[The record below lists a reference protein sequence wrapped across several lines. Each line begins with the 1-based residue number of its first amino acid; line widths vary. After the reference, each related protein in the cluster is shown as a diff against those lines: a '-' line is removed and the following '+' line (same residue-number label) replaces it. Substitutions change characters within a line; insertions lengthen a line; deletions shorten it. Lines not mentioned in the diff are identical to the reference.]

1 MSYIKT
7 ILFSN
12 FTLTDANGRP
22 SDAGGEISTILA
34 FDYYES
40 IFEPTIKVT
49 STLVGLDQILSIN
62 SFKGDEK
69 LSFTIKHPSGKLSF
83 NDLSIQ
89 SFQQNDNS
97 STANVYT
104 ILATNPDAYKN
115 YCNRLTQRYDPSVKI
130 SSHVSSI
137 LRTLRTNR
145 QADIEPTANS
155 MGFYGNFWPPFK
167 ALYWL
172 AKRSASATGSTNGAG
187 TSRVGFLFWENQ
199 FGYNFKSI
207 DTIAANSKTSSIQ
220 QFDQTD
226 VVDEVG
232 DSNNFNAY
240 NVRFERDQNLLDQLA
255 RGMYSDNASY
265 YNLHSLAQA
274 KQIPNQQLK
283 YVNQVFPTQSH
294 FGGDETVGKYV
305 FNDCKSFE
313 STQLLIDGTMKPD
326 GRINFNN
333 AGDGEYNIHKVKS
346 QSRMRYASMMSRSLR
361 ITVPLNFQLAAGL
374 PIQINLIQS
383 NTGTSKHQSGV
394 YIIKDLRH
402 NIEFTDQGI
411 KGFTHLRLL
420 SDTYGIDSS
429 VTTNAS
435 IIK

>member
-1 MSYIKT
+1 MSYIKD

-12 FTLTDANGRP
+12 FTLTDANGSP
-22 SDAGGEISTILA
+22 ADVGGEISTILA

-49 STLVGLDQILSIN
+49 STLVGLDQLLATR

-69 LSFTIKHPSGKLSF
+69 LSFSIKHPSGQLSF
-83 NDLSIQ
+83 DDLSIQ

-104 ILATNPDAYKN
+104 FLATNPDAYKN
-115 YCNRLTQRYDPSVKI
+115 YNNRLTQRYDPSVKI
-130 SSHVSSI
+130 SSHVTSI
-137 LRTLRTNR
+137 LRTLGTNR
-145 QADIEPTANS
+145 QTDIEPTANS

-167 ALYWL
+167 GLYWL
-172 AKRSASATGSTNGAG
+172 AKRSASATGSSDGSG

-207 DTIAANSKTSSIQ
+207 DTIAANSKTSVIQ

-226 VVDEVG
+226 VVDDVG

-240 NVRFERDQNLLDQLA
+240 NVRFERDQNLLDQIA
-255 RGMYSDNASY
+255 KGMYSDNANY
-265 YNLHSLAQA
+265 FNLHSLAQS
-274 KQIPNQQLK
+274 KKVPSQKLSYK
-283 YVNQVFPTQSH
+283 DKVFSGQSH
-294 FGGDETVGKYV
+294 FGGDASIGKY
-305 FNDCKSFE
+305 SFTDKMNFE
-313 STQLLIDGTMKPD
+313 TTQFFIDGTMKPD
-326 GRINFNN
+326 GKMNFSGS
-333 AGDGEYNIHKVKS
+333 GDKEYDIHKIKA

-361 ITVPLNFQLAAGL
+361 MTVPLNFELAAGL
-374 PIQINLIQS
+374 PVQVNLIQS
-383 NTGTSKHQSGV
+383 NTGASKHQSGV

-420 SDTYGIDSS
+420 SDTYGTDST

-435 IIK
+435 IL